1 MEKYFTNHNQCVA
14 LKELGY
20 NEPCLAS
27 WNFYTNEFN
36 YNPYPSTFR
45 SDDVIQLPLKSQ
57 VFEWF
62 RKNHLLGHDINCPF
76 VSYSGKNAEIRNGGR
91 YELYI
96 TDEEQLSLPEDIF
109 YSTDYF
115 EAESKAIDKLI
126 EIVKNK

>member
-1 MEKYFTNHNQCVA
+1 MEKHFINYNQSLA
-14 LKELGY
+14 LKEFGFD
-20 NEPCLAS
+20 EPCLAS

-36 YNPYPSTFR
+36 YNSYPSTFS

-62 RKNHLLGHDINCPF
+62 RKNHLLGHEINCPF
-76 VSYSGKNAEIRNGGR
+76 VSYSGKNANIINNGM

-96 TDEEQLSLPEDIF
+96 TDEEQLIIKEEDF
-109 YSTDYF
+109 YNTDYF

-126 EIVKNK
+126 EIVKKK

>member
-1 MEKYFTNHNQCVA
+1 MEKYFATYNQSLA

-20 NEPCLAS
+20 DEPCIM
-27 WNFYTNEFN
+27 YI
-36 YNPYPSTFR
+36 
-45 SDDVIQLPLKSQ
+45 DDEGDLINDDTAEWIRAVKCPLKSQ

-62 RKNHLLGHDINCPF
+62 RKNHLLGHEINCPF
-76 VSYSGKNAEIRNGGR
+76 ISYSGKLSCIKNEGR

-126 EIVKNK
+126 EICNDK

>member
-1 MEKYFTNHNQCVA
+1 MEKYFVNYNQALA
-14 LKELGY
+14 LKELGFDM
-20 NEPCLAS
+20 PCIM
-27 WNFYTNEFN
+27 YI
-36 YNPYPSTFR
+36 
-45 SDDVIQLPLKSQ
+45 DDEGDLINDDTAEWIRAVKCPLKSQ
-57 VFEWF
+57 VFEFF
-62 RKNHLLGHDINCPF
+62 RKNHLLGHEINCPF
-76 VSYSGKNAEIRNGGR
+76 ISYSGKLACIKNEGR